1 MFSIKMAGEW
11 RFNPSV
17 HRAKGDRLVRARA
30 LPVCDNEVQVGMC
43 AYRRL
48 RSDCESSMPID
59 DRSMG
64 SQGVECFFRRK
75 TKAMILF
82 DLILYVPSTIFQL
95 NRDGSSWVEP
105 VLS

>member
-1 MFSIKMAGEW
+1 MFLIKMAGEW

-43 AYRRL
+43 AYRKL
-48 RSDCESSMPID
+48 RSDSSMPID

-75 TKAMILF
+75 TKAMVLF
-82 DLILYVPSTIFQL
+82 VLI
-95 NRDGSSWVEP
+95 
-105 VLS
+105 